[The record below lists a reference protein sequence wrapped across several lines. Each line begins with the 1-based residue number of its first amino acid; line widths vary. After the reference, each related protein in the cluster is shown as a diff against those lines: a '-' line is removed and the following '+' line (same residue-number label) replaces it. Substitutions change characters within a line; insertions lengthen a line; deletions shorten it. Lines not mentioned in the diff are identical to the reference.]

1 MKLVNLFLRLPLLSS
16 CLLLSPLSQLFNRH
30 CVCQTHLDVQ
40 SRSSSTPKKG
50 QTKPMFEMKGDEW
63 VHDSDVPR
71 HQGGREAGRQ
81 TVIQGQGSEGAMR
94 GTFNMLDVHE
104 FRYRKSR
111 HKSCESSAGSNRPA
125 CLEVVTS
132 AFHNPSGTRTHA
144 STHPTKQNVN
154 K

>member
-63 VHDSDVPR
+63 VHDSDGDCETSNEQANNHPHR
-71 HQGGREAGRQ
+71 STLIFYKQTSPQEKCLLIEAIAFLFQ
-81 TVIQGQGSEGAMR
+81 KMPA
-94 GTFNMLDVHE
+94 
-104 FRYRKSR
+104 
-111 HKSCESSAGSNRPA
+111 SSGKAA
-125 CLEVVTS
+125 CRSLY
-132 AFHNPSGTRTHA
+132 GL
-144 STHPTKQNVN
+144 
-154 K
+154 